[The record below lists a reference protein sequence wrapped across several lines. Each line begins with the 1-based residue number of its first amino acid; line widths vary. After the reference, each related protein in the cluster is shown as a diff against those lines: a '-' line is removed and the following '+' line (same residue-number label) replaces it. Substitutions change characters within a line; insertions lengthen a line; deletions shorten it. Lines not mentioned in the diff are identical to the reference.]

1 MGIERS
7 LVKRLVP
14 SCLRGKH
21 NFSQHTMKLAILI
34 SLFVIGLTNV
44 NEKTR
49 TIDYN
54 GKAVKTTFAIPQE
67 FYGTYAGIRD
77 GYLTLDSD
85 GTGTYSYDV
94 FGFAPEDCKK
104 DVIKIEWGFLL
115 DEKNNIVSFQREYGK
130 SYPIL
135 MKSTST
141 VSFQGCRKEVMLD
154 FIMKYK
160 DGSLGVSSSDDWVKK

>member
-1 MGIERS
+1 M
-7 LVKRLVP
+7 
-14 SCLRGKH
+14 
-21 NFSQHTMKLAILI
+21 LI
-34 SLFVIGLTNV
+34 SLIVIGSIGI

-67 FYGTYAGIRD
+67 FYGTYAGIHD
-77 GYLTLDSD
+77 GYLRLESD
-85 GTGTYSYDV
+85 GTGTYNYDV
-94 FGFAPEDCKK
+94 FGFAPAGCKK

-135 MKSTST
+135 MKSTSPI
-141 VSFQGCRKEVMLD
+141 SFQGCRKKVMLD

-160 DGSLGVSSSDDWVKK
+160 NGSLGVSSSDDWLKK